1 MRPVLFAALL
11 ALLSVVACHPP
22 GYDKGDD
29 APAID
34 AAPKPPDA
42 PPIDAPAAT
51 TCEKSFRLEGNAG
64 AASVWLTGSFTSWG
78 GNPGAGAVELVKGA
92 DDVWTVM
99 KTMDAGSHQYKF
111 IVDGTSWISD
121 PANPNFIDD
130 GFGGRNSVYTCSP

>member
-1 MRPVLFAALL
+1 MRSALFAALVV
-11 ALLSVVACHPP
+11 VVACRPP

-29 APAID
+29 TPAID

-42 PPIDAPAAT
+42 AIDAPAAT
-51 TCEKSFRLEGNAG
+51 TCEKSFRLEGNGSAS
-64 AASVWLTGSFTSWG
+64 SVWLTGSFVSWG

-92 DDVWTVM
+92 DDVWSVV

-111 IVDGTSWISD
+111 IVDGTNWIAD

-130 GFGGRNSVYTCSP
+130 GFGGRNSVYTCTP